1 MSLKLKRN
9 VKLLTSLVVISLLV
23 IGCSSAPNNSNQS
36 EPENNQEKQV
46 KKTREKTPAKEVDV
60 EEISRHPSNLP
71 STPRY
76 TLFEDGEYQQPA
88 EGSDPVTKEVHFD
101 IREINAEV
109 VDGTT
114 REFWTFNGKIPGP
127 MIRAKVGDKIDF
139 YLHNPPSNS
148 FPHNVDFH
156 AVTGPGGGSVAL
168 DATAG
173 DTSHLRAKLL
183 QPGIYIY
190 HCAFPPI
197 PNHIE
202 HGMYGLIVVEPRG
215 GLAEVDH
222 EYYMLQSEYY
232 TELGGDQSAANTTD
246 AGHLSVS
253 AKQGLLEEPTYV
265 VFNGRPGAVTGDR
278 ALGVYDETIRTGD
291 TARLFVGNIG
301 PNLISSFHVIGEIFD
316 KVYVDGSFDLVNEN
330 VQSTPIPAGGA
341 VGVEMTF
348 EAPGEYIPV
357 DHAIYRVMK
366 GAKGI
371 FKVEGE
377 PNKDVYNPIKKSDVR
392 GESVY

>member
-1 MSLKLKRN
+1 MRLRVRFPLGLMLA
-9 VKLLTSLVVISLLV
+9 LLLSSFLVV
-23 IGCSSAPNNSNQS
+23 GCSSTPETTSQS
-36 EPENNQEKQV
+36 TMKKDQKKQV
-46 KKTREKTPAKEVDV
+46 KTDREKTPAKEPDV
-60 EEISRHPSNLP
+60 KEISRHPSELP
-71 STPRY
+71 ETTRY
-76 TLFEDGEYQQPA
+76 TLFKNGKYQKPADGN
-88 EGSDPVTKEVHFD
+88 DPITKEVHFN
-101 IREINAEV
+101 IQEVTAEV

-139 YLHNPPSNS
+139 YLHNPPSNT

-168 DATAG
+168 DAIAG
-173 DTSHLRAKLL
+173 DTSHLRAKVL

-202 HGMYGLIVVEPRG
+202 HGMYGLIVVEPRK
-215 GLAEVDH
+215 GLPEVDH
-222 EYYMLQSEYY
+222 EYYMVQSEFY

-246 AGHLSVS
+246 AGHISTS
-253 AKQGLLEEPTYV
+253 ARQGLLEEPTYV
-265 VFNGRPGAVTGDR
+265 VFNGRPGAVTGKR
-278 ALGVYDETIRTGD
+278 ALGMYDEPITVGD
-291 TARLFVGNIG
+291 SARFFVGNIG

-316 KVYVDGSFDLVNEN
+316 KVYVEGSFDVVNEN
-330 VQSTPIPAGGA
+330 VQSTVIPAGGA

-348 EAPGEYIPV
+348 ETPGEFIPV

-371 FKVEGE
+371 IHVKGE
-377 PNKDVYNPIKKSDVR
+377 PNREVYNPIKKSDVR